1 MTAVTRELARFAA
14 GISYDALPA
23 EVRERVKAFTLDLV
37 GIMLRARNDAEST
50 PAMVSAVGH
59 LGLAGGAC
67 TVIGDAKGY
76 TPAGAAMLN
85 GTLAHSLDFDD
96 THASSSLHP
105 SAPIVPAALAAAE
118 MAGGER
124 PRPDRRHRGRLRNAD
139 PPVPGRSIRRRTT
152 TGLSSDRDLRRFRRR
167 GGGRESCSSSM
178 RKVMPTRSASC
189 SAWPRAPCSS
199 W

>member
-50 PAMVSAVGH
+50 PAMVSAIGH

-76 TPAGAAMLN
+76 TPAGAA
-85 GTLAHSLDFDD
+85 
-96 THASSSLHP
+96 HA
-105 SAPIVPAALAAAE
+105 
-118 MAGGER
+118 ER
-124 PRPDRRHRGRLRNAD
+124 HARPFA
-139 PPVPGRSIRRRTT
+139 
-152 TGLSSDRDLRRFRRR
+152 RFRRHPRQFLAASQRAHRAGRPCRRRDGRR
-167 GGGRESCSSSM
+167 G
-178 RKVMPTRSASC
+178 TA
-189 SAWPRAPCSS
+189 AT
-199 W
+199 